1 MTSTTQKPSGK
12 KPAQEASQD
21 SDAPPFGESAR
32 SVAEEFV
39 ARGADA
45 LSGAAGL
52 LQGVERESRTQ
63 FRDVSRRMARRLEL
77 VEEEEF
83 LALREQVRDLS
94 KRVAVLEGKKPAKKS
109 TRKKSTL
116 KKSTRKKSTRKTTR
130 KKSTQKKS
138 NKQTSRKKTTK
149 KAKKSSAKRK

>member
-109 TRKKSTL
+109 TRKKST
-116 KKSTRKKSTRKTTR
+116 RKKSTL

-138 NKQTSRKKTTK
+138 NKQASRKKTSRKKTTK

>member
-109 TRKKSTL
+109 TRKKST
-116 KKSTRKKSTRKTTR
+116 RKTTR

-138 NKQTSRKKTTK
+138 NKQASRKKTSRKKTTK

>member
-1 MTSTTQKPSGK
+1 MSPTAQKSSQK
-12 KPAQEASQD
+12 ASAQKASQKAAQD
-21 SDAPPFGESAR
+21 REATPPFGEGAR

-83 LALREQVRDLS
+83 VALREQVRDLS
-94 KRVAVLEGKKPAKKS
+94 KRVAALEGGKSTPKKTVQKK
-109 TRKKSTL
+109 TRKKTP
-116 KKSTRKKSTRKTTR
+116 
-130 KKSTQKKS
+130 
-138 NKQTSRKKTTK
+138 KKTTK
-149 KAKKSSAKRK
+149 KKAAPKKTTAKKTKAKKTPAKRR

>member
-94 KRVAVLEGKKPAKKS
+94 KRVAVLEGKKA
-109 TRKKSTL
+109 RKKIYTE
-116 KKSTRKKSTRKTTR
+116 KIYTEKIY
-130 KKSTQKKS
+130 TQDYTEKIY
-138 NKQTSRKKTTK
+138 TK
-149 KAKKSSAKRK
+149 EIQQAGKP